1 MTVTSPLNGIALPLH
16 RVPDP
21 VFAKA
26 IVGPGVAITP
36 TAEEQLVLAPI
47 SGRLIKLKPHA
58 FVIAGA
64 DGHCVLVHLGIDTV
78 QLNGSDSEL
87 LATEGQLVSAGD
99 PVARWHPQR
108 VIAAGL
114 SPVCPV
120 IALDAAPGVISTIAD
135 GPVAAGA
142 ALFLWASGV

>member
-1 MTVTSPLNGIALPLH
+1 MAVTAPLSGIALPLH
-16 RVPDP
+16 KVPDP

-36 TAEEQLVLAPI
+36 NAQEQLVLAPI
-47 SGRLIKLKPHA
+47 SGRLVKLKSHA
-58 FVIAGA
+58 FVITGP
-64 DGHCVLVHLGIDTV
+64 DGHSILVHLGIDTV

-87 LATEGQLVSAGD
+87 IATEGQLVAAGD

-108 VIAAGL
+108 VIDAGL

-120 IALDAAPGVISTIAD
+120 IALEADPEVISTIAE
-135 GPVAAGA
+135 GPVVAGA
-142 ALFLWASGV
+142 DLFTWR

>member
-1 MTVTSPLNGIALPLH
+1 MVVVAPLSGIALPLH
-16 RVPDP
+16 KVPDP

-36 TAEEQLVLAPI
+36 NAEEQLVLAPI

-58 FVIAGA
+58 FVIAGP
-64 DGHCVLVHLGIDTV
+64 DGHAILVHLGIDTV
-78 QLNGSDSEL
+78 QLNGSDTQL
-87 LATEGQLVSAGD
+87 LASEGQLISVGD
-99 PVARWHPQR
+99 PVARWHPER

-120 IALDAAPGVISTIAD
+120 IALEASPEVISTIAE
-135 GPVAAGA
+135 GPVTAGA
-142 ALFLWASGV
+142 DLFTWR

>member
-1 MTVTSPLNGIALPLH
+1 MVVSAPLSGIALPLDK
-16 RVPDP
+16 VPDP

-36 TAEEQLVLAPI
+36 NAVEQLVLAPI
-47 SGRLIKLKPHA
+47 SGRLIKLKAHA
-58 FVIAGA
+58 FVITGS
-64 DGHCVLVHLGIDTV
+64 DGHSILVHLGIDTV

-120 IALDAAPGVISTIAD
+120 IALEASPEVISMIAE
-135 GPVAAGA
+135 GRVLAGA
-142 ALFLWASGV
+142 ELFTWK